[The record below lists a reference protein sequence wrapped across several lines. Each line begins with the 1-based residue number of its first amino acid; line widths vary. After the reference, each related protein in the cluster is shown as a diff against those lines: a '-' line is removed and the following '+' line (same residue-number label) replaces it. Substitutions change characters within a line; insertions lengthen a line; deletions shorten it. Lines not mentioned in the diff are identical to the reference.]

1 MSIKNGYHY
10 NDRERKYFRFEN
22 GNKIP
27 EYVCL
32 CFAHEYSDC
41 VCDCT
46 NWDEIRSK
54 DYDYEDY

>member
-10 NDRERKYFRFEN
+10 NDKERKYYRFEN
-22 GNKIP
+22 GKKIP

-41 VCDCT
+41 VYDCERNLT
-46 NWDEIRSK
+46 T
-54 DYDYEDY
+54 